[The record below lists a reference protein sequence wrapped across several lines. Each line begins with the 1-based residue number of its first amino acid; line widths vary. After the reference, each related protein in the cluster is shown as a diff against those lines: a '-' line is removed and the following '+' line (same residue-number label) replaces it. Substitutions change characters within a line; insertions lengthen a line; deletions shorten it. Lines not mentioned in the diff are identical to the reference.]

1 MKSAQSMTV
10 SRHVQSVRSVHRR
23 RNPPQE
29 RLRNWQVRQHDTAT
43 RRASSALHSHLPS
56 PPSLV
61 STRSLILPRDASS
74 SPTPLRPSTFP
85 REGDRESPRS
95 RPSPKTNIT
104 LHLVTACNVRDLRS
118 AWNFIFDG
126 LRFADERKTEPSV
139 HLPSSSI
146 PYYPRIC
153 GFFSAIFSSFFFF
166 FSRNFCEDY
175 LILKDSMGNLAF
187 FVSLWLKDNSKNSKF
202 YIMLDYTNF
211 NWSLIN
217 RITGASIFTPTF
229 S

>member
-85 REGDRESPRS
+85 RGRQRIS
-95 RPSPKTNIT
+95 T
-104 LHLVTACNVRDLRS
+104 L
-118 AWNFIFDG
+118 
-126 LRFADERKTEPSV
+126 
-139 HLPSSSI
+139 SSI
-146 PYYPRIC
+146 PKDEYHFASRHGVQRARLAFRMKLYIWRPSFRRWAKN
-153 GFFSAIFSSFFFF
+153 GAVRSPTFFLDSILPAYLWILFCHLFFILFF

-175 LILKDSMGNLAF
+175 LILEDSVRNLAF

-229 S
+229 L